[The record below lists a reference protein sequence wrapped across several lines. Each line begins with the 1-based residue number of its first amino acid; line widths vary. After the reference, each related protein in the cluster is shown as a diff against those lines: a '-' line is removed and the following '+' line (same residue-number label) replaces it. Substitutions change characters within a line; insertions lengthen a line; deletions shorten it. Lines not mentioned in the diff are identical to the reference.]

1 MQLAQKVVE
10 HTVPKKELFIVS
22 IYLGLSSFCVRTLLK
37 KVPTITF
44 HFVKSKLFLNHLTFL
59 GSSI

>member
-1 MQLAQKVVE
+1 MQFAQKVVE

-22 IYLGLSSFCVRTLLK
+22 VYLSLSSFCMRTLLEK
-37 KVPTITF
+37 APILTF